1 MFRIAKHPLK
11 EWIPKDPYI
20 TVANLRGFGIIHFKC
35 VCVCVQS
42 TFCRANHSPSL
53 GVNKEK
59 ICRTCLA
66 IKLLSDY
73 MYLCVFTHIYIYIH
87 THTRVKWSSFTTCL
101 RSTNPGDPHLHHGLS
116 MIAIGTFR
124 SDVEGTQPSVG
135 FIPFVG
141 INQMRS
147 KNIPKKKSV
156 RIILSTNALMVF
168 STKVYFLCEL
178 LSLVSTKSD
187 ADWLLH

>member
-73 MYLCVFTHIYIYIH
+73 MYLCVFTHIYIYTHIH
-87 THTRVKWSSFTTCL
+87 
-101 RSTNPGDPHLHHGLS
+101 
-116 MIAIGTFR
+116 
-124 SDVEGTQPSVG
+124 E
-135 FIPFVG
+135 
-141 INQMRS
+141 
-147 KNIPKKKSV
+147 
-156 RIILSTNALMVF
+156 
-168 STKVYFLCEL
+168 
-178 LSLVSTKSD
+178 
-187 ADWLLH
+187 